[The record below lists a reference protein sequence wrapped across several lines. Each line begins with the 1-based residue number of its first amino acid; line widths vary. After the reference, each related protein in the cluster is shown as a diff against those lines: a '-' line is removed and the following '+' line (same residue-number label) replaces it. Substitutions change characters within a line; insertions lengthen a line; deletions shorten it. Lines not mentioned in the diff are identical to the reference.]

1 MLQTNPR
8 ILPMENACLQVEKHV
23 MCCLS
28 KVSRSSVD
36 LLVDRRDNGE
46 ALGNDVRVVSKYP
59 DRTVDA
65 RGIDINEI
73 THMPLVSDG
82 GFAMSTSGEVMFI
95 MHQHAY
101 HGKNKNIHYFPQIEH
116 HNNTVD
122 EMSKKVGG
130 CQHMTILDKCKPQ
143 MSIINT
149 LTCAPLR
156 PHEDKEWEELPHVIL
171 ASGMDWDPTVFDCEG
186 QVYNEE
192 WFDAQSSFPGGP
204 TNESFDEIGNY
215 RFRSNNHQIFFFDTK
230 TYDLDEFMKTF
241 IDCNNITTKS
251 NDLEHELL

>member
-1 MLQTNPR
+1 
-8 ILPMENACLQVEKHV
+8 
-23 MCCLS
+23 
-28 KVSRSSVD
+28 
-36 LLVDRRDNGE
+36 
-46 ALGNDVRVVSKYP
+46 
-59 DRTVDA
+59 
-65 RGIDINEI
+65 
-73 THMPLVSDG
+73 
-82 GFAMSTSGEVMFI
+82 MFI
-95 MHQHAY
+95 MRQHAY

-122 EMSKKVGG
+122 DMSKKVGG
-130 CQHMTILDKCKPQ
+130 YQHMTILDKCKPQ
-143 MSIINT
+143 MSIINN
-149 LTCAPLR
+149 LTCEPLR

-171 ASGMDWDPTVFDCEG
+171 ASGMDWDHTVFDCEG

-192 WFDAQSSFPGGP
+192 WFDAQSSLPSGP

-251 NDLEHELL
+251 NDLEHELLQPLFNWKLLENIKKTFQQSTQCARTPEYSIMKKTQCSPFPAMNSKRRNEPVSTDTVYCGTSAVDNGSKCSQFFVGAKTMVTDVKV